1 MNEVRTAADRT
12 LGDRAEGDNSTLAYD
27 VERVRADFPILTQ
40 EVFGHPLVY
49 LDSAASAQKPRQVL
63 DAMRDAYETHY
74 SNVHRGVHRMSQL
87 ATDAFEGGREKV
99 ARFINAG
106 SPDEIVFTRNATEAL
121 NLVADC
127 FGRAF
132 MKAGDEVIISTLE
145 HHSNIVP
152 WQLLRDRIGIV
163 LRVAPID
170 DAGNFL
176 LDDFEALIGP
186 RTRLVAM
193 THVSNALGTIV
204 PIKEV
209 IARAHARG
217 VAVLVDG
224 SQAAPHM
231 AIDVQDLDADFYAFT
246 GHKVYG
252 PTGIGVL
259 YGKRERLNAL
269 PPYQGGG
276 EMIASVTFEKSEFK
290 AAPHRFE
297 AGTPAIVEAIGL
309 GAAIDYIESLGRDN
323 IAAHES
329 GILAYATQRL
339 GEVPGLTIIG
349 HAREK
354 ASIVSFVMANA
365 HAHDIGTIVDRAGIA
380 QLPPASPDWDVF
392 DANGRYLGVVT
403 TPTHF
408 DIRLFRDGVAYG
420 VWSDDLGVQY
430 VVGLRV
436 DGLPAEDVR

>member
-1 MNEVRTAADRT
+1 MSEAASIE
-12 LGDRAEGDNSTLAYD
+12 AIQGDNSTLAYD
-27 VERVRADFPILTQ
+27 VARVRADFPILTQ

-49 LDSAASAQKPRQVL
+49 LDSAASAQKPRQVIE
-63 DAMRDAYETHY
+63 AMDDAYQTHY

-87 ATDAFEGGREKV
+87 CTDAFEAGRETV
-99 ARFINAG
+99 ARYINAG
-106 SPDEIVFTRNATEAL
+106 SSDEIVFTRNATEAI

-132 MKAGDEVIISTLE
+132 LKAGDEVIISTLE

-152 WQLLRDRIGIV
+152 WQLLRTRFGID
-163 LRVAPID
+163 LKIAPID
-170 DAGNFL
+170 DDGNFL
-176 LDDFEALIGP
+176 LDEFEALLGP
-186 RTRLVAM
+186 KTRLVAM
-193 THVSNALGTIV
+193 THVSNAIGTIV

-209 IARAHARG
+209 IARAHARDIP
-217 VAVLVDG
+217 VLVDG
-224 SQAAPHM
+224 SQSAQHM
-231 AIDVQDLDADFYAFT
+231 TVDVQDMDADFYAFT

-259 YGKRERLNAL
+259 YGKSERLNAL

-309 GAAIDYIESLGRDN
+309 GAAIDYVESLGRDN

-339 GEVPGLTIIG
+339 GEVPGLTVIG
-349 HAREK
+349 RARDK
-354 ASIVSFVMANA
+354 ASIVSFVMESA
-365 HAHDIGTIVDRAGIA
+365 HAHDIGTIVDRAGVAVRTGHHCA
-380 QLPPASPDWDVF
+380 QPLLQRLGLNATARASF
-392 DANGRYLGVVT
+392 GIYNTR
-403 TPTHF
+403 
-408 DIRLFRDGVAYG
+408 
-420 VWSDDLGVQY
+420 
-430 VVGLRV
+430 
-436 DGLPAEDVR
+436 EDVDALVEALGAVTEIFG

>member
-1 MNEVRTAADRT
+1 MSEAANIE
-12 LGDRAEGDNSTLAYD
+12 AIQGDNSTLAYD
-27 VERVRADFPILTQ
+27 VARVRADFPILTQ

-49 LDSAASAQKPRQVL
+49 LDSAASAQKPRQVIE
-63 DAMRDAYETHY
+63 AMDDAYRTHY

-87 ATDAFEGGREKV
+87 CTDAFEAGRETV
-99 ARFINAG
+99 ARYINAG
-106 SPDEIVFTRNATEAL
+106 SSDEIVFTRNATEAL

-132 MKAGDEVIISTLE
+132 LKAGDEVIISTLE

-152 WQLLRDRIGIV
+152 WQMLRTRFGID
-163 LRVAPID
+163 LKIAPID
-170 DAGNFL
+170 DDGNFL
-176 LDDFEALIGP
+176 LDEFEALLGP
-186 RTRLVAM
+186 RTRLVSM
-193 THVSNALGTIV
+193 THVSNAIGTIV

-209 IARAHARG
+209 IARAHARDIP
-217 VAVLVDG
+217 VLVDG
-224 SQAAPHM
+224 SQSAQHM
-231 AIDVQDLDADFYAFT
+231 TVDVQDLDADFYAFT

-259 YGKRERLNAL
+259 YGKSKRLNAL

-309 GAAIDYIESLGRDN
+309 GAAIDYVESLGRDN

-339 GEVPGLTIIG
+339 GEVPGLTVIG
-349 HAREK
+349 RARDK
-354 ASIVSFVMANA
+354 ASIVSFVMESA
-365 HAHDIGTIVDRAGIA
+365 HAHDIGTIVDRAGVAVRTGHHCA
-380 QLPPASPDWDVF
+380 QPLLQRLGLNATARASF
-392 DANGRYLGVVT
+392 GIYNTR
-403 TPTHF
+403 
-408 DIRLFRDGVAYG
+408 
-420 VWSDDLGVQY
+420 
-430 VVGLRV
+430 
-436 DGLPAEDVR
+436 EDVDALVEALGAVTEIFG